1 MDTHIWS
8 VYPFVAQLT
17 SSPPPHGTLRPEV
30 YRPVPEV
37 FPIGATSAQT
47 CANVSSIHL
56 VPLRYTSGL
65 RALARRGDAS
75 SGERR
80 NAERGGP
87 SRPPPQL
94 THIGTGSGL
103 RSLVKRRERAGVAS
117 DATGWTVDRAAA
129 ARRVRAAMGRF
140 LFMAG
145 GRRDPIRIVRVR
157 EWRASNRNGNGGMA
171 WTQARVLR

>member
-1 MDTHIWS
+1 METS
-8 VYPFVAQLT
+8 GSPRSYPIL
-17 SSPPPHGTLRPEV
+17 SSGERDRASNL
-30 YRPVPEV
+30 
-37 FPIGATSAQT
+37 FASAQR
-47 CANVSSIHL
+47 CSRGEVKG
-56 VPLRYTSGL
+56 SGL

-117 DATGWTVDRAAA
+117 DATGWTVDRAAV

-140 LFMAG
+140 LSPDTG
-145 GRRDPIRIVRVR
+145 
-157 EWRASNRNGNGGMA
+157 ASPTLGHEKTEGTGVY
-171 WTQARVLR
+171 VL

>member
-1 MDTHIWS
+1 METS
-8 VYPFVAQLT
+8 GSPRSYPIL
-17 SSPPPHGTLRPEV
+17 SSGERDRASNL
-30 YRPVPEV
+30 
-37 FPIGATSAQT
+37 FASAQR
-47 CANVSSIHL
+47 CSRGEVKG
-56 VPLRYTSGL
+56 SGL

>member
-1 MDTHIWS
+1 MECTE
-8 VYPFVAQLT
+8 
-17 SSPPPHGTLRPEV
+17 TLV
-30 YRPVPEV
+30 LAAV
-37 FPIGATSAQT
+37 INQ
-47 CANVSSIHL
+47 IL
-56 VPLRYTSGL
+56 VPRARSGL

-117 DATGWTVDRAAA
+117 DATGWTVDRAAV

-145 GRRDPIRIVRVR
+145 GRRDPTRIVRVR

-171 WTQARVLR
+171 WIARVLR